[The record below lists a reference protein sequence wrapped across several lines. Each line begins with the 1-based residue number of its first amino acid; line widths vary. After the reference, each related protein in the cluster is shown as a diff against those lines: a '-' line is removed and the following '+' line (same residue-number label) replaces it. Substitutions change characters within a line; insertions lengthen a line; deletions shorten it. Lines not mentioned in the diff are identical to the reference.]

1 MYLKAI
7 EIKGFKPFVEK
18 TVINL
23 PKGMISIVGPNGS
36 GKSNI
41 LDAIRWVLGE
51 QSVKSLRG
59 EKMEDVIFAGTLTR
73 SQLGYCEVTLLIDN
87 EDKKIDIDYTEL
99 AIKRK
104 AYRNG
109 ESQFFINDK
118 RCRLK
123 DIKELLLDTGIG
135 KEGYSII
142 SQGRID
148 EIISSNGYQKRALLE
163 EACGITKYRYKKEEG
178 EKNLSSATEN
188 LERIN
193 DIYQEIENQIKP
205 LKIQKEKA
213 QKYIEYKKEL
223 KVQEI
228 NKILQ
233 TNEQYEKE
241 LEEIIKDRESIQL
254 QIQKNEKILKELI
267 ESISKFTDEQE
278 FIIRKKE
285 NIYTEKN
292 SVNESINQNKLE
304 ISIKKESIK
313 SLLKNNDLLKEQL
326 LQDDTQISIIKE
338 KLSSMC
344 INKDTI
350 NKNIKL
356 MQEDIKQAQAIKNT
370 EEEKIQAIN
379 IEIRK
384 NEQKSRTLQTDI
396 SRLETRMEFVDKNIK
411 SFEQKFEEYEQ
422 KQNEY
427 EKNIEKINSM
437 LEEKEDIIRRKY
449 IQISDIENKISKN
462 KENIEEC
469 QQENSKV
476 FNDIN
481 ESNLV
486 LKDITTKTYMLE
498 NFEND
503 MQGFSKGIKAILKNK
518 NLQGIENVVAN
529 VITVKKGY
537 EKAIEQLLFGRLENI
552 IIQKSHQTKQA
563 IDYLKKEQLG
573 RATFLP
579 MDVIKSSN
587 LNYNDKGVK
596 AIDVVEYDKKYENII
611 SNLLGKMVIVDDM
624 DTALEI
630 SSKYNNSFRLST
642 KDGEIFNVGGSITG
656 GSTGYSKDIFTRRS
670 TITENREKIE
680 LLKEKIEQLKKTM
693 QEISNRQDK
702 IKQENIQDEILLEE
716 NKNELN
722 DIQKEKASILSRIE
736 NININ
741 KNQLL
746 EEKQSVQ
753 YSNDEAKKSYENDS
767 LNLKILKTDFET
779 INQIFAKHSDELKQK
794 TEKLEEIIS
803 TLKEKELQYNLIK
816 QELSTINVQIQ
827 DLQESIQSNT
837 NKTQNSKNK
846 IEYNNNQIQ
855 KYEDIIQN
863 LEKVNFTQEEKI
875 KEMSDRLN
883 EIMLAEKK
891 IIQESKIAKDQKD
904 KLTNEHN
911 DIVTQKI
918 KIENEESKIIY
929 KIELLSQNLYENYE
943 ISLEEAQE
951 YKDEDVKVSITTIKK
966 LKDDISSLGNVNLD
980 SIEEYAKV
988 EQRYLLYK
996 SQKEDL
1002 EESIAKINAIIKSLE
1017 KSMVK
1022 DFREN
1027 FDIINKNFNDI
1038 FKILFG
1044 GGSGKLTLEDEND
1057 VLNTN
1062 IEISV
1067 QPPGK
1072 KLKGLSMLSG
1082 GEKALSAIALLFA
1095 IIARKPV
1102 PFCILDEI
1110 DAPLDDANIFR
1121 YITYL
1126 STLVDT
1132 TQFVTITHR
1141 RTTMEASD
1149 YIYGVTMQEKG
1160 VSNII
1165 SLQLEDAKYYMEE

>member
-7 EIKGFKPFVEK
+7 EIKGFKSFVEK

-241 LEEIIKDRESIQL
+241 LEEIIKDRKSIQL
-254 QIQKNEKILKELI
+254 QIQKNEKILKELT

-462 KENIEEC
+462 KEKIEEC

-579 MDVIKSSN
+579 MDVIKPSN

-670 TITENREKIE
+670 TITENKEKIE

-693 QEISNRQDK
+693 QEISDRQDK
-702 IKQENIQDEILLEE
+702 IKQENIQDELLLEE

-722 DIQKEKASILSRIE
+722 DIQKEKASILSRLE

-767 LNLKILKTDFET
+767 LNLKILQTDFET

-803 TLKEKELQYNLIK
+803 TLKEKELQYNLVK

-875 KEMSDRLN
+875 KELSDRLN

-891 IIQESKIAKDQKD
+891 IIQESKIAKDEKD

>member
-7 EIKGFKPFVEK
+7 EIKGFKSFVEK

-87 EDKKIDIDYTEL
+87 EDKKIDIEYTEL

-104 AYRNG
+104 AYRSG

-254 QIQKNEKILKELI
+254 QIQKNEKILKELT

-356 MQEDIKQAQAIKNT
+356 MQEDIKQAQAIKEI

-462 KENIEEC
+462 KEKIEEC
-469 QQENSKV
+469 QKENSKV

-670 TITENREKIE
+670 TITENKEKIE

-722 DIQKEKASILSRIE
+722 DIQKEKASILSRLE

-767 LNLKILKTDFET
+767 LNLKILQTDFET
-779 INQIFAKHSDELKQK
+779 INQIFAKYSDELKQK
-794 TEKLEEIIS
+794 NEKLEEIIS
-803 TLKEKELQYNLIK
+803 TLKEKELQYNLVK
-816 QELSTINVQIQ
+816 QERSTINVQIQ

-875 KEMSDRLN
+875 KELSDRLN

>member
-7 EIKGFKPFVEK
+7 EIKGFKSFVEK

-87 EDKKIDIDYTEL
+87 EDKKIDIEYTEL

-104 AYRNG
+104 AYRSG

-254 QIQKNEKILKELI
+254 QIQKNEKILKELT

-350 NKNIKL
+350 NKNIKSI
-356 MQEDIKQAQAIKNT
+356 QEDIKQAQDIKEI

-670 TITENREKIE
+670 TITENKEKIE

-702 IKQENIQDEILLEE
+702 IKQENIQDELLLEE

-722 DIQKEKASILSRIE
+722 DIQKEKASILSRLE

-767 LNLKILKTDFET
+767 LNLKILQTDFET

-875 KEMSDRLN
+875 KELSDRLN

>member
-7 EIKGFKPFVEK
+7 EIKGFKSFVEK

-254 QIQKNEKILKELI
+254 QIQKNEKILKELT

-587 LNYNDKGVK
+587 LNYNDKGIK

-670 TITENREKIE
+670 TITENKEKIE

-693 QEISNRQDK
+693 QEISDRQDK
-702 IKQENIQDEILLEE
+702 IKQENIQDELLLEE

-722 DIQKEKASILSRIE
+722 DIQKEKASILSRLE

-767 LNLKILKTDFET
+767 LNLKILQTDFET

-803 TLKEKELQYNLIK
+803 TLKEKELQYNLVK

-875 KEMSDRLN
+875 KELSDRLN

-891 IIQESKIAKDQKD
+891 IIQESKIAKDEKD

>member
-7 EIKGFKPFVEK
+7 EIKGFKSFVEK

>member
-7 EIKGFKPFVEK
+7 EIKGFKSFVEK

-670 TITENREKIE
+670 TITENKEKIE

-722 DIQKEKASILSRIE
+722 DIQKEKASILSRLE

-875 KEMSDRLN
+875 KELSDRLN

-891 IIQESKIAKDQKD
+891 IIQESKIAKDEKD

>member
-7 EIKGFKPFVEK
+7 EIKGFKSFVEK

-462 KENIEEC
+462 KENIEGC

-670 TITENREKIE
+670 TITENKEKIE
-680 LLKEKIEQLKKTM
+680 LLKGKIEQLKKTM

-702 IKQENIQDEILLEE
+702 IKQENIQDELLLEE

-722 DIQKEKASILSRIE
+722 DIQKEKASILSRLE

-767 LNLKILKTDFET
+767 LNLKILQTDFET
-779 INQIFAKHSDELKQK
+779 INQIFAKHGDELKQK

-803 TLKEKELQYNLIK
+803 TLKEKELQYNLVK

-827 DLQESIQSNT
+827 DLQESMQSNT

-875 KEMSDRLN
+875 KELSDRLN

>member
-7 EIKGFKPFVEK
+7 EIKGFKSFVEK

-254 QIQKNEKILKELI
+254 QIQKNEKILKELT

-670 TITENREKIE
+670 TITENKEKIE

-702 IKQENIQDEILLEE
+702 IKQENIQDELLLEE

-722 DIQKEKASILSRIE
+722 DIQKEKASILSRLE

-767 LNLKILKTDFET
+767 LNLKILQTDFET

-803 TLKEKELQYNLIK
+803 TLKEKELQYNLVK

-875 KEMSDRLN
+875 KELSDRLN

-891 IIQESKIAKDQKD
+891 IIQESKIAKDEKD

>member
-7 EIKGFKPFVEK
+7 EIKGFKSFVEK

-254 QIQKNEKILKELI
+254 QIQKNEKILKELT

-670 TITENREKIE
+670 TITENKEKIE

-693 QEISNRQDK
+693 QEISDRQDK
-702 IKQENIQDEILLEE
+702 IKQENIQDELLLEE

-722 DIQKEKASILSRIE
+722 DIQKEKASILSRLE

-767 LNLKILKTDFET
+767 LNLKILQTDFET

-803 TLKEKELQYNLIK
+803 TLKEKELQYNLVK

-875 KEMSDRLN
+875 KELSDRLN

-891 IIQESKIAKDQKD
+891 IIQESKIAKDEKD

>member
-7 EIKGFKPFVEK
+7 EIKGFKSFVEK

-670 TITENREKIE
+670 TITENKEKIE
-680 LLKEKIEQLKKTM
+680 LLKGKIEQLKKTM

-702 IKQENIQDEILLEE
+702 IKQENIQDELLLEE

-722 DIQKEKASILSRIE
+722 DIQKEKASILSRLE

-767 LNLKILKTDFET
+767 LNLKILQTDFET
-779 INQIFAKHSDELKQK
+779 INQIFAKHGDELKQK

-803 TLKEKELQYNLIK
+803 TLKEKELQYNLVK

-827 DLQESIQSNT
+827 DLQESMQSNT

-875 KEMSDRLN
+875 KELSDRLN

>member
-7 EIKGFKPFVEK
+7 EIKGFKSFVEK

-670 TITENREKIE
+670 TITENKEKIE

-693 QEISNRQDK
+693 QEISDRQDK
-702 IKQENIQDEILLEE
+702 IKQENIQDELLLEE

-722 DIQKEKASILSRIE
+722 DIQKEKASILSRLE

-767 LNLKILKTDFET
+767 LNLKILQTDFET

-803 TLKEKELQYNLIK
+803 TLKEKELQYNLVK

-875 KEMSDRLN
+875 KELSDRLN

-891 IIQESKIAKDQKD
+891 IIQESKIAKDEKD